1 MPNVM
6 QRPTR
11 SAPISIRFT
20 PSERALVEA
29 AAARAG
35 LTDSDFIR
43 RCALAGARERAL
55 IEAAPHPEAP

>member
-1 MPNVM
+1 MPTVA
-6 QRPTR
+6 QHPTR

-20 PSERALVEA
+20 AKERALIEA

-43 RCALAGARERAL
+43 RCALAGVRERARA
-55 IEAAPHPEAP
+55 EAPPHPEGT